1 MNQTQLDTYFKD
13 TIQPLWKELDD
24 NSKEIIKTLVAEMKN
39 IHSSNIESSSLEE
52 EHFLETDKR
61 QWDMA
66 IKTLYS
72 YESDIPEQYR
82 DSNKKTYN
90 YLKKLPLIYSCVQ
103 DKELGSYLS
112 KKKIELVIKA
122 REKALIDEKISSVT
136 LEEFY
141 SDLYNDSEDN

>member
-1 MNQTQLDTYFKD
+1 MNQTQLDIYFKD
-13 TIQPLWKELDD
+13 TIQPLWKEL
-24 NSKEIIKTLVAEMKN
+24 NEQSKEIIKTLIAEMKN
-39 IHSSNIESSSLEE
+39 IHSSKIESSVIEE

-61 QWDMA
+61 QWDIA

-90 YLKKLPLIYSCVQ
+90 YLKKLPLIYSCVE

-112 KKKIELVIKA
+112 KKKEYLVSIA
-122 REKALIDEKISSVT
+122 REKALIDEKISSVS

-141 SDLYNDSEDN
+141 SNLYNESEGK